1 MWGGNIIKLY
11 LSSILG
17 KQCLFHK
24 KKRMNIK
31 RQQNNKQQKVA
42 EGCKCEKK
50 MLILKKNI
58 LKGIIL

>member
-50 MLILKKNI
+50 C
-58 LKGIIL
+58 